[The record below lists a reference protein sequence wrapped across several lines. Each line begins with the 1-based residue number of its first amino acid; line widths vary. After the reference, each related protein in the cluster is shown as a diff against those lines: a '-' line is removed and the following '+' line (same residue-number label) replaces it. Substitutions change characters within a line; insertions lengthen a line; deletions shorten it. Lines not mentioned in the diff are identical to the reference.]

1 MKVLASHTG
10 DDAMSTG
17 TAFALELPAQPGG
30 GESRRFNA
38 HLLNVTFDAPD
49 GERRSAIGGGE
60 SVPEAIAAARD
71 ELPGTDVWTLVDWR
85 PLFGE

>member
-1 MKVLASHTG
+1 MQVLASHTG
-10 DDAMSTG
+10 DDAMSTA
-17 TAFALELPAQPGG
+17 TAFALELPAQSGG
-30 GESRRFNA
+30 GENRRFNA
-38 HLLNVTFDAPD
+38 HLLNVAFEARG

-71 ELPGTDVWTLVDWR
+71 ELPGNDVWTLVDWR

>member
-1 MKVLASHTG
+1 MSSASVLA
-10 DDAMSTG
+10 
-17 TAFALELPAQPGG
+17 LRLPAPGPAAG
-30 GESRRFNA
+30 RFNA
-38 HLLNVTFDAPD
+38 HLLNVTFAAEH

-71 ELPGTDVWTLVDWR
+71 ELPRGTWTLVRWS